1 MTVSAMSPERVERAT
16 TRRRVLVVGAT
27 TAQADASR
35 ALLGGSELA
44 VADGGL
50 EAPERLLPGP
60 AAQADAI
67 VLFSGGSR
75 SAATHA
81 VRVLAA
87 GLSGTPLIVVVPD
100 RSGTLARGAIRAG
113 ASAVV
118 REDDL
123 AATLTVALAAA
134 GAGLVAVPRELRR
147 HIQREAL
154 SHREK
159 EILGLVVMGFTNA
172 EIAVKLF
179 LAESTVKSHL
189 SSSFMK
195 LGVRSRN
202 EAAAL
207 ILDPE
212 EGLAMGI
219 VTSPGDGAAGGVSRG
234 AA

>member
-16 TRRRVLVVGAT
+16 ARRRVLVVGAT
-27 TAQADASR
+27 TAQADASL

-50 EAPERLLPGP
+50 EAPERLLRGP
-60 AAQADAI
+60 ASQADAI
-67 VLFSGGSR
+67 VLFSGKSR
-75 SAATHA
+75 STATHA

-87 GLSGTPLIVVVPD
+87 GLSGTPLILVVPEG
-100 RSGTLARGAIRAG
+100 SGALTRGAIKAG

-172 EIAVKLF
+172 EIARKLF

-189 SSSFMK
+189 SSTFEK
-195 LGVRSRN
+195 LGVRTRR
-202 EAAAL
+202 EAAEL
-207 ILDPE
+207 ISD
-212 EGLAMGI
+212 GSNGFGSGILAITDRSGRR
-219 VTSPGDGAAGGVSRG
+219 AAEPAV
-234 AA
+234 

>member
-1 MTVSAMSPERVERAT
+1 MTVSALSPERLERTAA
-16 TRRRVLVVGAT
+16 RRRVLVVGAT

-35 ALLGGSELA
+35 ALLSGSELA

-50 EAPERLLPGP
+50 ESPERLLPRP

-67 VLFSGGSR
+67 VLFSGKSR
-75 SAATHA
+75 AAATHA
-81 VRVLAA
+81 VKALAA
-87 GLSGTPLIVVVPD
+87 DLSGTPLIVVVPE
-100 RSGTLARGAIRAG
+100 RSDALARGAIKAG

-134 GAGLVAVPRELRR
+134 RAGLVAVPRELRR

-159 EILGLVVMGFTNA
+159 EILALVVMGFTNA

-189 SSSFMK
+189 SSSFLK

-212 EGLAMGI
+212 EGLGLGI
-219 VTSPGDGAAGGVSRG
+219 LSVPGNGAAGGVGRG